1 VVLFNPSDENIKHL
15 EYLAKNDI
23 TLAVVDNSPVR
34 KKIEMGNISY
44 IYNQNKGGI
53 AGALNKGINA
63 LIASGCEFFYTF
75 DQDSIF
81 DISYF
86 NKMNNFRYQENAEII
101 CPDFYDVNSKTHGM
115 FIQLGRWGYSDV
127 RGKKTASFAITSGMG
142 ISKNA
147 WDTIGEFNELYFIDH
162 VDTEYCLRAAN
173 KGIDIYVNYSVCID
187 HEIGKREKHNFLG
200 LTLKPNNHNFIRKY
214 YIVRNGTHCAFKMH
228 KQFPSFFKLN
238 FLRVSHELV
247 CVILYEDNKFKK
259 VHYM

>member
-1 VVLFNPSDENIKHL
+1 
-15 EYLAKNDI
+15 
-23 TLAVVDNSPVR
+23 
-34 KKIEMGNISY
+34 MGNISY

-142 ISKNA
+142 ISKM
-147 WDTIGEFNELYFIDH
+147 H
-162 VDTEYCLRAAN
+162 
-173 KGIDIYVNYSVCID
+173 GIPLVSLTSCILLIMSILSIVYVQ
-187 HEIGKREKHNFLG
+187 L
-200 LTLKPNNHNFIRKY
+200 IRGS
-214 YIVRNGTHCAFKMH
+214 IFM
-228 KQFPSFFKLN
+228 
-238 FLRVSHELV
+238 
-247 CVILYEDNKFKK
+247 
-259 VHYM
+259 